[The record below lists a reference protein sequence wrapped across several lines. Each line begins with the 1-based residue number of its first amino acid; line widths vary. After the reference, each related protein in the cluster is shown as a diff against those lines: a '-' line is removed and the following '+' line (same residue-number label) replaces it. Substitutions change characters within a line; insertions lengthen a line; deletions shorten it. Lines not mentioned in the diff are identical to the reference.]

1 MPESPKPSPHD
12 PLLDSN
18 RSFKILRA
26 SRADVGLARQGIVEV
41 DGRTVLDE
49 AALVEFIS
57 DPARYLLLAIESGRV
72 VGSLNGYALQRPYRC
87 EPQFLLYEVGVRPEY
102 RNRGVGNA
110 LVAKFIS
117 EARTAGA
124 FEVWVITSQS
134 NGAAMAMYERCGLG
148 RETQNDVA
156 VVLNRVLSGGKRKAG

>member
-12 PLLDSN
+12 PLLHSN
-18 RSFKILRA
+18 LSFTILRA
-26 SRADVGLARQGIVEV
+26 SSADEGLARQAIVEV

-72 VGSLNGYALQRPYRC
+72 IGSLNGYALQRTYRR
-87 EPQFLLYEVGVRPEY
+87 EPQFLLYEVGVRPEC
-102 RNRGVGNA
+102 RNRGVGKA

-124 FEVWVITSQS
+124 FEVWVITSET
-134 NGAAMAMYERCGLG
+134 NEAAMAMYESCGLG
-148 RETQNDVA
+148 RESQNDAA
-156 VVLNRVLSGGKRKAG
+156 VMLNIALSDGKRNSG